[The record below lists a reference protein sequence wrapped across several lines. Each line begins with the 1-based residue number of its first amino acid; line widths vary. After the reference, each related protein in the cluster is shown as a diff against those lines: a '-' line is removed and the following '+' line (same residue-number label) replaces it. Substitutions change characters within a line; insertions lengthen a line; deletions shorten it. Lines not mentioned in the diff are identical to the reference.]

1 MKSLISEGVQ
11 RSLCMQDTMRAERE
25 TARQRGSQD
34 HTDDPDRM
42 PPVVVESNPSGR
54 VRDSLFSAGDKQ
66 ETRKLLGQE

>member
-34 HTDDPDRM
+34 HTDDPRQDAAG
-42 PPVVVESNPSGR
+42 SGG
-54 VRDSLFSAGDKQ
+54 V
-66 ETRKLLGQE
+66 